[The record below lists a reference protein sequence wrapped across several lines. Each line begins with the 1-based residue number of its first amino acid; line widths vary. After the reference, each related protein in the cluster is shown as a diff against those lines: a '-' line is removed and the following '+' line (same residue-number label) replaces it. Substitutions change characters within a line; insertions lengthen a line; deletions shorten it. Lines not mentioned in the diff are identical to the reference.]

1 MVQENIKEEFA
12 LKVRVKFAKEGAM
25 KFIGHLD
32 IMRYFQKAIKRAGI
46 DVAYSEGFSPHM
58 IMSFAAPLG
67 VGVTSTAEYFDM
79 EINTPIS
86 GKEAV
91 KRLNEVM
98 VEGMEVKSF
107 RKIPDGKA
115 NAAMALVAAADY
127 YVEFREG
134 MEPETDW
141 KNKIGD
147 FIGQSE
153 ILIVKKTKKNEKE
166 VDIRPYIYDMYLEE
180 KRIFLKLAA
189 GSVKNTKPELVMEAF
204 FAFLGQE
211 FDNFKFTIRRAEVY
225 ADKGTEE
232 CRNLISLE
240 DLGEEIE

>member
-1 MVQENIKEEFA
+1 M
-12 LKVRVKFAKEGAM
+12 KVRVKFAKEGAM

-141 KNKIGD
+141 KNKVDD

-166 VDIRPYIYDMYLEE
+166 VDIKPYIYDMHLEE
-180 KRIFLKLAA
+180 NRIFLKLAA

-204 FAFLGQE
+204 FTFLGQE
-211 FDNFKFTIRRAEVY
+211 FDNFRFTIHRAEVY
-225 ADKGTEE
+225 ADKGIEK